1 MIYVNDTKDNNILK
15 LVKAAIEKKGDTSKE
30 SFKKK
35 RFCHTSIK
43 IKIKIKMKFD
53 IPIILLSRIVT
64 DHVLYYLVLISN

>member
-30 SFKKK
+30 LFKEK

-43 IKIKIKMKFD
+43 IKIKMKFN